1 MTRPSIGERELALL
15 RYIGDHGEMSVGEA
29 TVEFGQP
36 LGLARSTVLTMMERL
51 RAKDFLKRRRVRGV
65 YHYSVAAAPGAVVRQ
80 AVGRFVEN
88 TLGGSVSPFVAWM
101 AESGKVSDAELV
113 ELRALVAKLG
123 SGRKGK

>member
-1 MTRPSIGERELALL
+1 MTRPSIGERDLALL
-15 RYIGDHGEMSVGEA
+15 RHIGDHGEMSVGEP
-29 TVEFGQP
+29 TVEFGHP
-36 LGLARSTVLTMMERL
+36 RRLAGSTVLTVIEPV
-51 RAKDFLKRRRVRGV
+51 RANDFLRRRRVRGV

-101 AESGKVSDAELV
+101 AESGKVSDAELA